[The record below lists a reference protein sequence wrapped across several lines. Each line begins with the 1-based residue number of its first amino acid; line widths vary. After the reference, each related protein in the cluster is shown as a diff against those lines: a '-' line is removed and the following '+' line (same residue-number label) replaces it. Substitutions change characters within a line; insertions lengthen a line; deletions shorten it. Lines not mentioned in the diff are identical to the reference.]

1 MVLCYTYVQRRERRD
16 FVKTLYL
23 TDLDGTLLND
33 DTKLSDKTIQ
43 IINSL
48 VEQGEHIS
56 FATARSMISAQSV
69 IKGLNLK
76 DGVIVYNGVYI
87 LEPSSKKIL
96 HERLFSKEEAQM
108 LLELFVQHGL
118 HPFVYT
124 YIDGVEKVLYE
135 KHEFHEGAAN
145 YRYGRKNDPRFME
158 LEDGEDLLQGDVF
171 YFTIIDDK
179 ENLDDVYDILE
190 NTYSFMVIYQKERNR
205 EEYWLEVMPK
215 KASKADAMLRLK
227 EKEGFDEV
235 ICFGDAANDIEM
247 FKASD
252 ACYAVSNA
260 IDEIKEIADGIIG
273 SNNEDAVALWIQ
285 QDVERKKKNVYFSN
299 KVDEK
304 I

>member
-1 MVLCYTYVQRRERRD
+1 M
-16 FVKTLYL
+16 KTLYL

-56 FATARSMISAQSV
+56 FATV

-190 NTYSFMVIYQKERNR
+190 NRYSFMVIYQKERNR

-260 IDEIKEIADGIIG
+260 IDEIKEIADGVIG

-285 QDVERKKKNVYFSN
+285 QDVERKKKNVCF
-299 KVDEK
+299 
-304 I
+304 

>member
-1 MVLCYTYVQRRERRD
+1 M
-16 FVKTLYL
+16 KTLYL
-23 TDLDGTLLND
+23 SDLDGTLLND
-33 DTKLSDKTIQ
+33 DSKLSEKTIR

-56 FATARSMISAQSV
+56 FATARSMLSAQPV
-69 IKGLNLK
+69 IQGLKLR

-87 LEPSSKKIL
+87 LEPSSKKVL
-96 HERLFSKEEAQM
+96 HERLFSREEAQR
-108 LLELFVQHGL
+108 LLELFTQYGL

-135 KHEFHEGAAN
+135 KHEFHEGAAH
-145 YRYGRKNDPRFME
+145 YRYSRKNDPRFIE
-158 LEDGEDLLQGDVF
+158 LDNRKDLLQGDIF

-179 ENLDDVYDILE
+179 ENLDDVYEVLE
-190 NTYSFMVIYQKERNR
+190 NTCSFMIVYQQERNR

-260 IDEIKEIADGIIG
+260 IDEIKALADGVIG

-285 QDVERKKKNVYFSN
+285 EDVNRRKNREAASSCMKK
-299 KVDEK
+299 EK

>member
-1 MVLCYTYVQRRERRD
+1 M
-16 FVKTLYL
+16 KTLYL

-190 NTYSFMVIYQKERNR
+190 NRYSFMVIYQKERNR

-260 IDEIKEIADGIIG
+260 IDEIKEIADGVIG

-285 QDVERKKKNVYFSN
+285 QDVERKKKNVCF
-299 KVDEK
+299 
-304 I
+304 

>member
-135 KHEFHEGAAN
+135 THEFHEGAAN

>member
-1 MVLCYTYVQRRERRD
+1 M
-16 FVKTLYL
+16 KTLYL

-33 DTKLSDKTIQ
+33 DIKLSDKTIQ

-190 NTYSFMVIYQKERNR
+190 NRYSFMVIYQKERNR
-205 EEYWLEVMPK
+205 EDYWLEVMPK

-260 IDEIKEIADGIIG
+260 IDEIKEIADGVIG

-285 QDVERKKKNVYFSN
+285 QDVERKKKNVCF
-299 KVDEK
+299 
-304 I
+304 

>member
-285 QDVERKKKNVYFSN
+285 QDVERKKKNV
-299 KVDEK
+299 
-304 I
+304 